1 MADAEDEVFGSVQ
14 QQAFLRR
21 GRAMYDLLGHDARY
35 TYYGRGVGLATPDDG
50 SLDRLAALVAL
61 QGNSSYGT
69 VPDDRLPALCDAVA
83 ARGLS
88 ITRYA
93 RWAGGAEALA
103 AARGIVAD
111 SSLPD
116 DLTLCPIGPDTPGD
130 TLAQLAS
137 VALACGVVPPAGA
150 VLRGVCRPGV
160 ALVALDRDGRGVA
173 CAGAAAFL
181 HADRAGDD
189 GSCWW
194 GMLATLPERR
204 GARLS
209 LLLGAMAMIAMND
222 RYGATSFFTGVEPGN
237 SPSEAVC
244 TRIGLR
250 PGGTSILVAA
260 DPSLIPGGRLTK

>member
-1 MADAEDEVFGSVQ
+1 MADADDEVFGSAQ

-21 GRAMYDLLGHDARY
+21 GRAMYDLLEHDPRY

-61 QGNSSYGT
+61 QGNSSLGT
-69 VPDDRLPALCDAVA
+69 VPDGRLPSLCDAVE

-88 ITRYA
+88 VTRYA
-93 RWAGGAEALA
+93 RWAGGTDALA

-111 SSLPD
+111 TPPPD
-116 DLTLCPIGPDTPGD
+116 DLTLCQISPATRGD
-130 TLAQLAS
+130 ALEQLAA

-150 VLRGVCRPGV
+150 VLRGVRRPGV
-160 ALVALDRDGRGVA
+160 AFVALDCDGRGVA

-181 HADRAGDD
+181 HSDLADDD
-189 GSCWW
+189 GYCWW

-209 LLLGAMAMIAMND
+209 LLLGAMAMIAMYD
-222 RYGATSFFTGVEPGN
+222 RYGATSFFTGVEVGN

-250 PGGTSILVAA
+250 PEGASILVAA

>member
-1 MADAEDEVFGSVQ
+1 MADAGDEVFGSAP

-21 GRAMYDLLGHDARY
+21 GRSMYDLLGHDPRY

-50 SLDRLAALVAL
+50 NPDRLAALVAL
-61 QGNSSYGT
+61 QGNSSYGI
-69 VPDDRLPALCDAVA
+69 VPDDRLPALCDAVE

-88 ITRYA
+88 VTRYV
-93 RWAGGAEALA
+93 RWTGGADVLA

-111 SSLPD
+111 TAPPD
-116 DLTLCPIGPDTPGD
+116 DLTLCQIGPDTPGD
-130 TLAQLAS
+130 ALAQLAA

-150 VLRGVCRPGV
+150 VLRGLRRPGV
-160 ALVALDRDGRGVA
+160 AFVALDRDGRGVA

-181 HADRAGDD
+181 HSDRAAED
-189 GSCWW
+189 GYCWW

-209 LLLGAMAMIAMND
+209 LLLGAMAMIAMSD
-222 RYGATSFFTGVEPGN
+222 RYGATSFFTGVEVGN

-260 DPSLIPGGRLTK
+260 DPTLIPGGRLTK